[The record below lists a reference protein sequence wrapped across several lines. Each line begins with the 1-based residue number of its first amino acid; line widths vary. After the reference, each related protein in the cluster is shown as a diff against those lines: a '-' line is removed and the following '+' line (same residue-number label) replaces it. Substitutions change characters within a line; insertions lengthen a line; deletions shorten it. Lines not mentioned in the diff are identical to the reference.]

1 MNSSHVFYICA
12 VIIVAAAFLCRLCI
26 LFSFYFSLIHS
37 FHSITLRKENLSF
50 PLTFALDSL
59 YIPRH
64 NKEKEKNDIRHTRKY
79 SKTICTK
86 QIVQQHIVQHKNA
99 QCKNSYHNAKKE
111 SITLKSF
118 NTLNKETTTKGGP
131 KWEKE
136 WEKWCRKNDIQRTE
150 KTKQSETTRKYF
162 VSAFHNAS
170 DKEKQFPKLFFYCW
184 CFHSSVS
191 LMCHGTVCSLYEN
204 SHSHS
209 RALSL
214 LI

>member
-1 MNSSHVFYICA
+1 MHKANSTAIYRSAQKC
-12 VIIVAAAFLCRLCI
+12 
-26 LFSFYFSLIHS
+26 
-37 FHSITLRKENLSF
+37 
-50 PLTFALDSL
+50 P
-59 YIPRH
+59 
-64 NKEKEKNDIRHTRKY
+64 
-79 SKTICTK
+79 
-86 QIVQQHIVQHKNA
+86 VQKFIS
-99 QCKNSYHNAKKE
+99 QCKKE

-136 WEKWCRKNDIQRTE
+136 WEKLWRKNDIQRTE

-191 LMCHGTVCSLYEN
+191 LMCHGTVCSQYEN
-204 SHSHS
+204 THSHS

-214 LI
+214 LIWMLIIRFLSIPFEQLFALPFLLLQNVQRSHISVFVVLHHFFVCARFCVRLFSLLHFNFSRLYYLIFKQ